1 MSRIDDFKVAFSG
14 SGARPNLFRV
24 RGNFP
29 GGATGPLGTA
39 LGAVAGAAG
48 GDAAA
53 ALGGAANLLG
63 GGGPSRQLEF
73 LCKAAAI
80 PPSVIGSISVPYRG
94 RSIKLPGDRTF
105 DNWTITILNDTDFA
119 IRDAFERWSNAI
131 NAHVEN
137 IGTTSLLQIGQR
149 WEVDQLDRSGSVLR
163 TYTFEDCFPLN
174 ISEIALSMDT
184 SDAIEEYTVELA
196 YGYWTSASTT

>member
-1 MSRIDDFKVAFSG
+1 MSRIDDFKMAMSG
-14 SGARPNLFRV
+14 GGLRPNLFRV

-39 LGAVAGAAG
+39 LGAGAGVG
-48 GDAAA
+48 GF

-63 GGGPSRQLEF
+63 GGGPARKLEF

-80 PPSVIGSISVPYRG
+80 PASTLGSVAVPYRG
-94 RSIKLPGDRTF
+94 RQVKIPGDRTF
-105 DNWTITILNDTDFA
+105 EDWTITILEDTDFS

-131 NAHVEN
+131 NSHREN

-163 TYTFEDCFPLN
+163 TYTIEDCFPTSIAEIPLSMESN
-174 ISEIALSMDT
+174 DAISEYSVT
-184 SDAIEEYTVELA
+184 LA
-196 YGYWTSASTT
+196 YSYWTSASTT